1 MFGSR
6 RRCALVGVAAGLLM
20 ATAACSSSG
29 GVQSAAPNSSDT
41 PRLTIAMVTHAP
53 PGDAFWAQIQ
63 KGAEDAAAKDNVE
76 LKYSSSIEIP
86 QQITFIQNAIDSKVA
101 GIAVTLPNPT
111 ALAPV
116 VQKAIAAGIP
126 VVALNAG
133 DREWQKT
140 GALAFFGEPEV
151 LAGEFAGT
159 ELTKLGAKHA
169 LCVVQAQGQVQLEDR
184 CQGMSSKFTGTTDK
198 LYADGTDTPTYVSL
212 VSAKVRQD
220 PSIDAVVTLGPAL
233 GVAVQQELEKQGST
247 AKVATYAFNKDLIP
261 LLQNGKIAFTIDQ
274 QPYLQGYMG
283 VDSLWLYAKN
293 HSVIGSQQ
301 SVATGPVVVD
311 KSNIGDLTK
320 YISEGLR

>member
-6 RRCALVGVAAGLLM
+6 RRRVLVGVAAGLLM

-29 GVQSAAPNSSDT
+29 GAQSAAPNST
-41 PRLTIAMVTHAP
+41 EGKRLTIAMVTHAP

-86 QQITFIQNAIDSKVA
+86 QQTTFIQNAIDSKVD
-101 GIAVTLPNPT
+101 GIAVTLPNPD
-111 ALAPV
+111 ALGPV

-126 VVALNAG
+126 VVAINAG
-133 DREWQKT
+133 DRAWQKT

-159 ELTKLGAKHA
+159 ELNKIGAKHA

-184 CQGMSSKFTGTTDK
+184 CQGMSSKFSGTSDK
-198 LYADGTDTPTYVSL
+198 LYADGTDTPSYVSL
-212 VSAKVRQD
+212 VTAKLRQD

-261 LLQNGKIAFTIDQ
+261 LLANGKIAFTIDQ